1 MAQDVTASRSVLI
14 NLFERVQCFLARLD
28 IYCDIPL
35 TVEMMTMLG
44 KIMTEILTILALS
57 TKEMKERRISEWF
70 AWGCWSFS
78 YVGKEKFMKRLV
90 GRTGI
95 AAALERLD
103 KLTQEETRTA
113 VAKNLG
119 MTHSIKIGVY
129 RLLDYSYT
137 PRPHNLFLH

>member
-1 MAQDVTASRSVLI
+1 
-14 NLFERVQCFLARLD
+14 
-28 IYCDIPL
+28 
-35 TVEMMTMLG
+35 
-44 KIMTEILTILALS
+44 
-57 TKEMKERRISEWF
+57 
-70 AWGCWSFS
+70 
-78 YVGKEKFMKRLV
+78 MKRLV

-129 RLLDYSYT
+129 RLLDYSYAPH
-137 PRPHNLFLH
+137 PRNLFLYWINSCGDVETLVAS